1 MKVFR
6 LATLGSNRG
15 NLTCS
20 MNAALQLKLAD
31 VVVPFASFEAA
42 RDAVGSE
49 YADAFLVPGAYRG
62 LSAFIM
68 DGALEVIS

>member
-1 MKVFR
+1 
-6 LATLGSNRG
+6 
-15 NLTCS
+15 